1 MMKECIVNS
10 EVAKEE
16 AVNLTWGHQ
25 GRVLKEGDADQKS
38 WNMSS
43 VDKGGKFTPQKEEH
57 TQVWEGRIR
66 LLYAANYKG
75 FHVLMHLV
83 QQGDQEMRQERHHDE
98 C

>member
-38 WNMSS
+38 
-43 VDKGGKFTPQKEEH
+43 
-57 TQVWEGRIR
+57 
-66 LLYAANYKG
+66 
-75 FHVLMHLV
+75 
-83 QQGDQEMRQERHHDE
+83 
-98 C
+98 